1 MVIPWRPTDF
11 STTKWLISQCRM
23 AGRRSCRD
31 FQIQAERTADEAQLA
46 RDLDERPQGH
56 AVKRHRVTAA
66 KRVQIDAVPMERGHH
81 GKAGEPAFGRLRL
94 ADQWKAPSAAEV
106 QLKSSAHI
114 RTLRSGV
121 VSQLMRDRLSRMM
134 SALRS
139 MSGWSATR
147 LP

>member
-1 MVIPWRPTDF
+1 MPLAPDGLQHHEVAHIPVQD
-11 STTKWLISQCRM
+11 
-23 AGRRSCRD
+23 GR
-31 FQIQAERTADEAQLA
+31 QAQLPQILEIQAERTADEAQLA

-106 QLKSSAHI
+106 QLTVSAHI